1 MTTTL
6 HRGTEPS
13 RPVRTWVRSTPGT
26 HIWLLIIAI
35 TSLVIQLSSQGLE
48 HFLLHRNS
56 SNIHE
61 LTKHPV
67 QSLFTSAFWIEN
79 PSSFL
84 LYLVLFEV
92 VHATVERWLGTLRW
106 LCTVVVG
113 HVVATLISQEYVLW
127 SIQNQHLPKRL
138 AHAMSHV
145 VDIGVSYGLAASAGI
160 LVYRL
165 PYPWRWLYLVGV
177 VSFFGIPLASGGTF
191 TDLGHVTA
199 LVIGFA
205 CWPLTRGVPKRKAVA
220 ANGRAGHS
228 G

>member
-13 RPVRTWVRSTPGT
+13 RPVRTWVRSAPGT

-35 TSLVIQLSSQGLE
+35 TSLVIELSSQGLE

-84 LYLVLFEV
+84 LYLVLFEL

-165 PYPWRWLYLVGV
+165 PHPWRWLYLAGV
-177 VSFFGIPLASGGTF
+177 IGFFGIPVATGGTF
-191 TDLGHVTA
+191 TDLGHLTA
-199 LVIGFA
+199 LAIGFA
-205 CWPLTRGVPKRKAVA
+205 CWPLTRGVPERKAVA
-220 ANGRAGHS
+220 ANGPAGHS

>member
-1 MTTTL
+1 MTTL
-6 HRGTEPS
+6 LPRGAEHS
-13 RPVRTWVRSTPGT
+13 RPVRSWVRSTPGT
-26 HIWLLIIAI
+26 HIWLLVIAI
-35 TSLVIQLSSQGLE
+35 TSLVIQLSTRDME

-67 QSLFTSAFWIEN
+67 QALFTSAFWIEN
-79 PSSFL
+79 PSSLL
-84 LYLVLFEV
+84 LYLVLFEI
-92 VHATVERWLGTLRW
+92 VHGTVERWLGTLRW

-145 VDIGVSYGLAASAGI
+145 VDIGVSYGLAASAGV
-160 LVYRL
+160 LVHRL
-165 PYPWRWLYLVGV
+165 PHPWRWLYLVGLAA
-177 VSFFGIPLASGGTF
+177 FFGIPLAGGGTF

-199 LVIGFA
+199 LVIGLA
-205 CWPLTRGVPKRKAVA
+205 CWPLTRDVPPRKPVA
-220 ANGRAGHS
+220 PNDRAGHS

>member
-1 MTTTL
+1 MTSLL
-6 HRGTEPS
+6 HRDAEPS
-13 RPVRTWVRSTPGT
+13 RPVRAWVRSTPGT
-26 HIWLLIIAI
+26 HIWLLTIAV
-35 TSLVIQLSSQGLE
+35 TSLVIQLSTRE
-48 HFLLHRNS
+48 FERFLFHRNS

-79 PSSFL
+79 PSSLL
-84 LYLVLFEV
+84 LYLVLFEI
-92 VHATVERWLGTLRW
+92 VHGTVERWLGTLRW

-127 SIQNQHLPKRL
+127 SIQNQHLPRRL

-165 PYPWRWLYLVGV
+165 PRPWCWLYLAGV
-177 VSFFGIPLASGGTF
+177 LGFFGIPLATGGTF

-199 LVIGFA
+199 LFIGFA
-205 CWPLTRGVPKRKAVA
+205 CWPLTRGAAERKAVA
-220 ANGRAGHS
+220 ANDRARHS

>member
-1 MTTTL
+1 MTTLL
-6 HRGTEPS
+6 HRDAEPS
-13 RPVRTWVRSTPGT
+13 RPIRAWLRSTPGT
-26 HIWLLIIAI
+26 HIWLLSIAI
-35 TSLVIQLSSQGLE
+35 TSLVIQLSTRELE
-48 HFLLHRNS
+48 RFLLHRNS

-79 PSSFL
+79 PSSLL
-84 LYLVLFEV
+84 LYLVMFEV
-92 VHATVERWLGTLRW
+92 IHGTVERWLGTLRW
-106 LCTVVVG
+106 LCTVGIG

-165 PYPWRWLYLVGV
+165 PRPWRWFYLAGV
-177 VSFFGIPLASGGTF
+177 LAFFGVPLATGGTF

-199 LVIGFA
+199 LAIGFA
-205 CWPLTRGVPKRKAVA
+205 CWPLTRDAAPRKPVA
-220 ANGRAGHS
+220 ANERAGHS
-228 G
+228 S

>member
-1 MTTTL
+1 MTTL
-6 HRGTEPS
+6 LPRGTERS
-13 RPVRTWVRSTPGT
+13 RPVRYWVRSAPGT

-35 TSLVIQLSSQGLE
+35 TSLVIQLSTQGLE

-79 PSSFL
+79 PSSLL
-84 LYLVLFEV
+84 LYLVLFEA

-127 SIQNQHLPKRL
+127 SIQNHHLPKRL

-145 VDIGVSYGLAASAGI
+145 VDIGVSYGLAAAAGI

-165 PYPWRWLYLVGV
+165 PHPWRWPYLVGV
-177 VSFFGIPLASGGTF
+177 IGFFGVPLATGLTF

-199 LVIGFA
+199 LLIGFA
-205 CWPLTRGVPKRKAVA
+205 CWPLTRDVPTRKPVA
-220 ANGRAGHS
+220 ANDLAGQS
-228 G
+228 S

>member
-1 MTTTL
+1 MTTLL
-6 HRGTEPS
+6 HRGTERS
-13 RPVRTWVRSTPGT
+13 RPVRSWLRSTPGT

-35 TSLVIQLSSQGLE
+35 TSLVIQLSTQGLE
-48 HFLLHRNS
+48 RFLLHRNS

-61 LTKHPV
+61 LTRHPV

-79 PSSFL
+79 PSSLL

-92 VHATVERWLGTLRW
+92 VHGTVERWLGTLRW

-138 AHAMSHV
+138 AHV

-177 VSFFGIPLASGGTF
+177 VAFFGIPLTTGGTF
-191 TDLGHVTA
+191 TDLGHATA
-199 LVIGFA
+199 LLIGFA
-205 CWPLTRGVPKRKAVA
+205 CYPLTRGVPTRKPVA
-220 ANGRAGHS
+220 ANDRAGHS

>member
-1 MTTTL
+1 MTTLL
-6 HRGTEPS
+6 HRGAEPS
-13 RPVRTWVRSTPGT
+13 RPIRSWVRSTPGT
-26 HIWLLIIAI
+26 HIWLLSIAV
-35 TSLVIQLSSQGLE
+35 TSLVIQLSTRE
-48 HFLLHRNS
+48 FERFLLHRNS

-61 LTKHPV
+61 LTHHPV

-79 PSSFL
+79 PSSLL
-84 LYLVLFEV
+84 LYLVMFEV
-92 VHATVERWLGTLRW
+92 VHGTVERWLGTLRW

-127 SIQNQHLPKRL
+127 SIQNQHLPRRL

-165 PYPWRWLYLVGV
+165 AKPWRWFYLAGV
-177 VSFFGIPLASGGTF
+177 VGFFGIPLATGGTF

-199 LVIGFA
+199 LFIGFA
-205 CWPLTRGVPKRKAVA
+205 CWPLTRDLPERKPVA
-220 ANGRAGHS
+220 ANERAGHS